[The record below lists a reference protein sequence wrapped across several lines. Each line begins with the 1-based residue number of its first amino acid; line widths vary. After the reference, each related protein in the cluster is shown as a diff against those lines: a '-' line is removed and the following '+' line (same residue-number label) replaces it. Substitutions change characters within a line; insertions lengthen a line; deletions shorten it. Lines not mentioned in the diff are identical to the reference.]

1 MLSNAAGFGTG
12 QEVVCD
18 DALAQRLIERGKA
31 EEAKQAVPSA
41 DKMVRT
47 TETKAA
53 RKNTFGTG

>member
-31 EEAKQAVPSA
+31 EETKKAVPPA
-41 DKMVRT
+41 DKMARAP
-47 TETKAA
+47 ETKKA
-53 RKNTFGTG
+53 RNKIFGTG